1 MPRLATGTV
10 VPANYGEYAAI
21 LGDNKREPEIVS
33 PLSTMEQAMENVL
46 ARRGGTGDGKDI
58 IIKASGTLGELIRFL
73 KFELD
78 KEDSRVGVKLIED
91 GGKA

>member
-21 LGDNKREPEIVS
+21 LGDNTREPEIVS

-46 ARRGGTGDGKDI
+46 ARRGGREMEKT
-58 IIKASGTLGELIRFL
+58 
-73 KFELD
+73 
-78 KEDSRVGVKLIED
+78 
-91 GGKA
+91 